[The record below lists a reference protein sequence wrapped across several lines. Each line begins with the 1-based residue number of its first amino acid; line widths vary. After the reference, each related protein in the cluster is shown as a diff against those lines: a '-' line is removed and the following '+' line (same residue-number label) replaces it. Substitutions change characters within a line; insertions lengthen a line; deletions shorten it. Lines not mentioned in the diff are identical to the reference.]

1 MQYFFKTFM
10 IFSLFVAVAACGGK
24 QKGQLGDKKAALEK
38 LKGEQKKI
46 SDQITK
52 LEDEIAVLDP
62 ASVKAKLVV
71 TETIGSEAFSHY
83 IDLQGKIDA
92 KNTAYVAPRGM
103 GGVVRALYVKKGD
116 YVRKGQTVAKLDDA
130 VARQQVAAAQQQT
143 GAVRA
148 QLNLAK
154 TTLQRQQNLWANNIG
169 AEMQVIK
176 AKADVEALTS
186 QLNAAEAQVR
196 MAKEQQDFSNVTADI
211 SGVVDQV
218 NVRVGETF
226 TGMSATGPQISIVN
240 TSVLKLLV
248 QVPETYLERVRV
260 GTPLVVTLPEANN
273 KKINTTASVVSKL
286 IDPSSRSFYVE
297 ANVPSDPAI
306 RANQIAKVQVQDYA
320 RAAAVTIPVNTLQ
333 TDPQGKYVLVAVTEN
348 KKLIARKKRV
358 IVGELYGDRLE
369 IKSGLSS
376 GDQLITQG
384 FESLYEGQV
393 ITTTAAAN

>member
-1 MQYFFKTFM
+1 MQYFFKTF
-10 IFSLFVAVAACGGK
+10 IILSLAATIAACGGK
-24 QKGQLGDKKAALEK
+24 EKGKLGDKKAALEK
-38 LKGEQKKI
+38 LKTEQKKI
-46 SDQITK
+46 GDKIIK

-62 ASVKAKLVV
+62 TSIKAKLVV
-71 TETIGSEAFSHY
+71 TEAIGSEAFSHY

-92 KNTAYVAPRGM
+92 KNTAYVAPHGM

-116 YVRKGQTVAKLDDA
+116 YVRKGQIVAKLDDA

-196 MAKEQQDFSNVTADI
+196 MAREQQNFSNVTADI

-273 KKINTTASVVSKL
+273 KTIKTTASVVSKL

-320 RAAAVTIPVNTLQ
+320 RAEAITIPVNTLQ

-376 GDQLITQG
+376 GDQLITHG
-384 FESLYEGQV
+384 FESLYEGQL
-393 ITTTAAAN
+393 ITTAATN